1 MVMAVKYYPSV
12 TTGQQGEYRRLAIQK
27 AKKYNL
33 DPAVFVAQIQAES
46 NFINTHPPSR
56 DPYNDKYVGALGLAQ
71 FMPETGWAWG
81 LKSDADRLNP
91 DKALDAS
98 ARHMADNLKRYGTY
112 ERALSVYNSG
122 EPHRYKDP
130 DYSGGQT
137 YDYVKKIMAGAEI
150 EAKRISPQ
158 DLKLPTKTS
167 NSQTKLIR
175 DTARNGY
182 QTTNA
187 VYRPD
192 TTTRSTGPTIRVRT
206 VSDDNPINVEPDWS
220 IGSTDTSSQAGFT
233 SPDTGTNNFSDPGT
247 DYLNMVAQT
256 LGLTNLG
263 IPGFGGGQ
271 NTNAFVQPSF
281 GNSITTNNIWGTPQY
296 NVYNPYGQYNQAYN
310 PPSYTNFNQGNN
322 FTQPSPTNDGI
333 RSIVASVIRSVVGR
347 ILNPKGQSDWN
358 SRPQGNGN
366 NFLNQLLGGVFQ
378 GVASAIQ

>member
-1 MVMAVKYYPSV
+1 MGHTWAGLKKELGLHDFSPESQEIAAVALLD
-12 TTGQQGEYRRLAIQK
+12 RR
-27 AKKYNL
+27 
-33 DPAVFVAQIQAES
+33 
-46 NFINTHPPSR
+46 
-56 DPYNDKYVGALGLAQ
+56 GALEEIESGKADSRTLDKLA
-71 FMPETGWAWG
+71 PEWASIIM
-81 LKSDADRLNP
+81 SDGAG
-91 DKALDAS
+91 
-98 ARHMADNLKRYGTY
+98 Y
-112 ERALSVYNSG
+112 
-122 EPHRYKDP
+122 
-130 DYSGGQT
+130 YSGQGT
-137 YDYVKKIMAGAEI
+137 PEGAQAVML
-150 EAKRISPQ
+150 AKY
-158 DLKLPTKTS
+158 
-167 NSQTKLIR
+167 
-175 DTARNGY
+175 RNGVATAKSTTPATTLRDNVRNKGY
-182 QTTNA
+182 QATYA

-192 TTTRSTGPTIRVRT
+192 TTTRSAGPTIRVRT

-322 FTQPSPTNDGI
+322 FTQPSPANDGI

-347 ILNPKGQSDWN
+347 LLNPKGQSDWN

-366 NFLNQLLGGVFQ
+366 NFLN
-378 GVASAIQ
+378 